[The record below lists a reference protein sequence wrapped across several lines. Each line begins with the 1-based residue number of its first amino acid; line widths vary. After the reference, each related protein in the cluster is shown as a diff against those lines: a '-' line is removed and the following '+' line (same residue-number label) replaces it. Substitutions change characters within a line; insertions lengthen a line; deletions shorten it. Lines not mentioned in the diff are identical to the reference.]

1 MGTGEPRP
9 YGRPLS
15 PDEALFI
22 KVTLISDVAAYF
34 LINLPQ
40 TFKSYLNSLKQK
52 MVNINF
58 NEKKVIIADVDE
70 TICETTQLVT
80 LEMAEMIDSLII
92 QGFVFVFISGTKEK
106 YLTEMLSNQLKQK
119 HYLLPCTGMQCI
131 EVLSRTS
138 NEEELIKNMVY
149 KNQLSFEERK
159 EIMDAL
165 EILVGHFNI
174 VSLTTKED
182 QIQDRESQITLSPIG
197 RSAPIELKKVLDPEG
212 EKRKMWVTF
221 LKTLLDFEKYDVN
234 IAGTT
239 SIDITR
245 KGQDKAWGIKEFC
258 KQYNFNL
265 SEVFF
270 IGDKTQPGGNDYP
283 ATKIVDFVTV
293 KNPQDTLRKL
303 KEIFT

>member
-1 MGTGEPRP
+1 MV
-9 YGRPLS
+9 
-15 PDEALFI
+15 DI
-22 KVTLISDVAAYF
+22 KE
-34 LINLPQ
+34 
-40 TFKSYLNSLKQK
+40 
-52 MVNINF
+52 INF
-58 NEKKVIIADVDE
+58 NEKKIIIADVDE

-80 LEMAEMIDSLII
+80 AEMAGMIDSLILR
-92 QGFVFVFISGTKEK
+92 GFVFAFISGTKEK

-131 EVLSRTS
+131 EVSGRIS
-138 NEEELIKNMVY
+138 NEEELKKTVVY
-149 KNQLSFEERK
+149 NNKLGLEERT
-159 EIMDAL
+159 EIMEAL
-165 EILVGHFNI
+165 EKLVNHFQI

-197 RSAPIELKKVLDPEG
+197 RSAPIELKKVLDPDG
-212 EKRKMWVTF
+212 EKRKVWVEF

-245 KGQDKAWGIKEFC
+245 KCQDKAWGIKEFC
-258 KQYNFNL
+258 KQYEFKL

-283 ATKIVDFVTV
+283 ATKIVDFATV
-293 KNPQDTLRKL
+293 KNPEDSLRKL
-303 KEIFT
+303 KEFF